1 MNSITPPRRQQSRL
15 ANVPTGGSDTP
26 GRVAIYARV
35 STGKQAEQE
44 LSIPDQI
51 AQAEA
56 WATQK
61 GADVIARF
69 IEPGASATDDRRPE
83 FQRMIDAATSP
94 DRPFDTVL
102 VHSMSRFFRD
112 QYLCEMYLRKLA
124 RAGVAV
130 VSITQNFADDPT
142 GQLIRKVV
150 GIFDEYQSAENA
162 KHTTRAMKE
171 NARQGFWNGSKP
183 PFGYRAE
190 AAGQRGAKIKK
201 RLVIDEAE
209 ATVVRRIFG
218 MALGREGP
226 LMGVKAIVSRLNGEG
241 VSFRGKPFQIS
252 NVHRL
257 LTRRTYI
264 GEHRFN
270 LLHAKT
276 GQSKPE
282 SEWVVASVPP
292 IVDRADF
299 DRVQQTLDA
308 RNPKKNP
315 PQTLGGPTLL
325 TGLVRCAHCG
335 SGMTIRTG
343 KSGRYRYY
351 VCAGRAQKGE
361 TRCRGRSVAME
372 ALDGM
377 ILEAM
382 SDRLFTPD
390 RLRVILES
398 YISRTAEAD
407 SERQRRL
414 GLAKKRQTEISGQI
428 NRLLDLVANG
438 LMDPDDPSLA
448 EKLRALKAQRAA
460 VEQEIGL
467 LASSTAGSRA
477 LITDAKID
485 RFARVMRQAMHNEDP
500 AFRKAYLRMFVSEI
514 VVETDTVSINGPSS
528 ALAKAVGQDQG
539 PSTVVGAQ
547 IRREWRP
554 VGDSNPC
561 YRRERATS

>member
-1 MNSITPPRRQQSRL
+1 MNSITSPRPQHTRHVK
-15 ANVPTGGSDTP
+15 APTSGIDGP

-35 STGKQAEQE
+35 STGKQAEQD

-51 AQAEA
+51 AQAES
-56 WATQK
+56 WAAQK
-61 GADVIARF
+61 GAGVIARF

-83 FQRMIDAATSP
+83 FQRMIDAATGP

-201 RLVIDEAE
+201 RLVIDDAE
-209 ATVVRRIFG
+209 AATVRRIFG

-241 VSFRGKPFQIS
+241 VSFRGKQFQIS

-257 LTRRTYI
+257 LTRRTYL
-264 GEHRFN
+264 GEHAFN
-270 LLHAKT
+270 LRNAKT
-276 GQSKPE
+276 GQPKPE
-282 SEWVVASVPP
+282 SEWVVTSIPP
-292 IVDRADF
+292 IIDRVDF

-315 PQTLGGPTLL
+315 PQAICGPTLL
-325 TGLVRCAHCG
+325 TGLIRCAHCG

-361 TRCRGRSVAME
+361 SKCRGRSIAME

-377 ILEAM
+377 ILDAL

-390 RLRVILES
+390 RLRVILET
-398 YISRTAEAD
+398 YISRSAEAD

-414 GLAKKRQTEISGQI
+414 CLAKKRQTEISGKI

-438 LMDPDDPSLA
+438 LMEPEDSSLA
-448 EKLRALKAQRAA
+448 EKLWALKAERAT
-460 VEQEIGL
+460 VEQDINL
-467 LASSTAGSRA
+467 LASSASDSGA
-477 LITDAKID
+477 LITDAKIE
-485 RFARVMRQAMHNEDP
+485 RFARAMRQAMHNDDP
-500 AFRKAYLRMFVSEI
+500 TFRKAYLRMFVSEI
-514 VVETDTVSINGPSS
+514 VVAIDTVTVNGPHST
-528 ALAKAVGQDQG
+528 LVTAVGRDLWPG
-539 PSTVVGAQ
+539 KIDGAQ
-547 IRREWRP
+547 IHREWRP

>member
-1 MNSITPPRRQQSRL
+1 MNSITPPRRQQSRI
-15 ANVPTGGSDTP
+15 ANVPTSGSDTP

-209 ATVVRRIFG
+209 AAVVRRIFG

-226 LMGVKAIVSRLNGEG
+226 LMGVKAIVSRLNSEG
-241 VSFRGKPFQIS
+241 VSFRGKQFQIS

-257 LTRRTYI
+257 LTRRTYL
-264 GEHRFN
+264 GEHTFN
-270 LLHAKT
+270 LRHAKT

-282 SEWVVASVPP
+282 SEWVIASVPS
-292 IVDRADF
+292 IVDRSEF
-299 DRVQQTLDA
+299 DRVQRTLDS
-308 RNPKKNP
+308 RNPKRNP
-315 PQTLGGPTLL
+315 PQVLSGPILL
-325 TGLVRCAHCG
+325 TGLVRCAQCG

-343 KSGRYRYY
+343 KGGRYRYY

-361 TRCRGRSVAME
+361 TRCQGRSIAME

-377 ILEAM
+377 IIEAL
-382 SDRLFTPD
+382 SDRLFTPE
-390 RLRVILES
+390 RLRVILAA
-398 YISRTAEAD
+398 YISRTADAD
-407 SERQRRL
+407 SDRQRKL
-414 GLAKKRQTEISGQI
+414 GLARKRQTEIAGKI
-428 NRLLDLVANG
+428 DRLLELVANG
-438 LMDPDDPSLA
+438 LMDPDDPSLT
-448 EKLRALKAQRAA
+448 EKMRVLKAERTAA
-460 VEQEIGL
+460 EQETAFL
-467 LASSTAGSRA
+467 AGSTSCARVA
-477 LITDAKID
+477 ITDAKLQ
-485 RFARVMRQAMHNEDP
+485 RFAEVIRHAMRHEDV

-514 VVETDTVSINGPSS
+514 VVDVTTISVSGPEAS
-528 ALAKAVGQDQG
+528 LAYAAREGGLPAQDQ
-539 PSTVVGAQ
+539 SAQ
-547 IRREWRP
+547 IHSEWRP